1 VLVFQ
6 PKQGDFGCY
15 GYSLPKFK
23 RKKSKKKV
31 DKPEKP
37 GFNKQC

>member
-1 VLVFQ
+1 MVWR
-6 PKQGDFGCY
+6 K
-15 GYSLPKFK
+15 GYPLPKFK
-23 RKKSKKKV
+23 RKKVKKKV